1 MGRSKQ
7 RYHSPLWYGFTGT
20 HIELMEVVVFLN
32 FGTGIAY
39 HVTVR
44 VREYELIDLLALPDE
59 AGREGRS
66 WIMLNQRGVI
76 RRVPVFWAVSRFC

>member
-1 MGRSKQ
+1 MS
-7 RYHSPLWYGFTGT
+7 S
-20 HIELMEVVVFLN
+20 
-32 FGTGIAY
+32 
-39 HVTVR
+39 VR

-66 WIMLNQRGVI
+66 WIMLNQRGAI